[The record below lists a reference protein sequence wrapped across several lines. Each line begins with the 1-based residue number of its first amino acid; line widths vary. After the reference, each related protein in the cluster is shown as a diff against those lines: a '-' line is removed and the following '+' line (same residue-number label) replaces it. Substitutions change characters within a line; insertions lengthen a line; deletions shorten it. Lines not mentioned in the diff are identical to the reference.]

1 MKYGVADWGMNV
13 YEGGLFDLEE
23 RLATLKKIGFNGL
36 ERLEACETMG
46 AVRNASIF
54 HRMGMDFATARGTKL
69 EQNLEWSS
77 AFGKEYVWL
86 TPGETGRGK
95 VSLDVFIRRA
105 RKFVEA
111 CRKYNLKAA
120 LHNHLGQVVERQEEL
135 DRFME
140 ECPGAYLLLDIGH
153 LACAGGDVCGTL
165 ERYYDRL
172 AAIHFKDAFIKD
184 ESIGLDR
191 WFERLRFCEL
201 GGGNKEGLVDWKGAA
216 EILRKKHYDKWVL
229 VEHDT
234 HLNEPAQDLA
244 VSLERLKN
252 ILE

>member
-1 MKYGVADWGMNV
+1 MKYGVADYGMNV

-23 RLATLKKIGFNGL
+23 RLELLKKIGFNGI
-36 ERLEACETMG
+36 ERLEAGETSS
-46 AVRNASIF
+46 AVQRAVVF
-54 HRMGMDFATARGTKL
+54 RRMGMDFATARGPRI
-69 EQNLEWSS
+69 EQNLEWTC

-86 TPGETGRGK
+86 TPGDAVRGK
-95 VSLDVFIRRA
+95 VSMETYLRRS
-105 RKFVEA
+105 RKFVET
-111 CRKYNLKAA
+111 CRKYGLKAA
-120 LHNHLGQVVERQEEL
+120 LHNHLGTVIENQQEL
-135 DRFME
+135 DQFMK

-165 ERYYDRL
+165 ERYYDRI

-184 ESIGLDR
+184 DSIGLDR

-201 GGGNKEGLVDWKGAA
+201 GGGNVPGLVDWKGAA
-216 EILRKKHYDKWVL
+216 EILRKKNYDKWVL

-234 HLNEPAQDLA
+234 HLNEPAKDLA
-244 VSLERLKN
+244 VSLEKLKN